1 MAGYEGRRGLRVSS
15 AARVVG
21 LGLSVALSLGGIVAL
36 PRVARAETV
45 PPAEERVVSAHDGV
59 ATATGEKTAQATEQA
74 SSMGHADATG
84 QAGDAGLDSARRK
97 GPGGSGG
104 VASAGA
110 SAKGEGGDSSAAT
123 SATSTD
129 EPAAHGAR
137 ATDVA
142 RDKPVTSA
150 TRTGEPAAACATSA
164 TDEPEHTDTK
174 PSAGMGGEGVA
185 THAASPASGIEPASG
200 ATTTTPSTQVPS
212 SATKPLPSTK
222 PKPATDDTS
231 TAPTTYANVYR
242 LFNQWTTEHLYTRD
256 LHEAQGLMRLGW
268 SWEGVSW
275 VTPSAGTS
283 VYRLYNKWSGDHL
296 YTTKR
301 SEYDGLVKR
310 GWTGEDVQFYGEAP
324 KNGVSIYRLFNKY
337 VTTGTHLLT
346 SSTSEVKACVGN
358 GWRDEGTAWY
368 AAKHDP
374 FSIAGFWVECVDGRR
389 LWVDATCAL
398 ASGRIVDPTTSRDR
412 GAGRYAYARR
422 DGAVVTE
429 LADAGNGW
437 SYLADSMGGLVHRAG
452 SGWVVTKDWPY
463 SDGQLQR
470 YWTEDKGAYSLV
482 RNGLFSTG
490 GKRYYGRYDTGYVVR
505 GTYVISRYYGLD
517 TSGAGN
523 DWKDD
528 TVAIADND
536 GVLLTREQVG
546 QRLLASARSQVG
558 CDYTTDDSAY
568 YPGRAFNCS
577 GLSWWVFN
585 DALGVNLSHN
595 QGYYSYYARQT
606 NKEDSQVYGVLKRN
620 GWKTAI
626 HSLQIGDLVFFSPIG
641 KRLHTGH
648 VGIYV
653 GDGTMIDANTTGV
666 KYRRVLKKSYVGG
679 GFPITL
685 V

>member
-185 THAASPASGIEPASG
+185 THAASPASGVEPASG

-398 ASGRIVDPTTSRDR
+398 ASSRIVDPTTSRDR

-517 TSGAGN
+517 TSDAGN

>member
-1 MAGYEGRRGLRVSS
+1 MCYDRRVFASSTSMVLEVILMAGYEGRRGLRVSS

-59 ATATGEKTAQATEQA
+59 ATATGEKTAQATERA

-185 THAASPASGIEPASG
+185 THAASPASGVEPASG

-256 LHEAQGLMRLGW
+256 LHEA
-268 SWEGVSW
+268 
-275 VTPSAGTS
+275 
-283 VYRLYNKWSGDHL
+283 
-296 YTTKR
+296 
-301 SEYDGLVKR
+301 
-310 GWTGEDVQFYGEAP
+310 
-324 KNGVSIYRLFNKY
+324 
-337 VTTGTHLLT
+337 
-346 SSTSEVKACVGN
+346 
-358 GWRDEGTAWY
+358 
-368 AAKHDP
+368 
-374 FSIAGFWVECVDGRR
+374 
-389 LWVDATCAL
+389 
-398 ASGRIVDPTTSRDR
+398 
-412 GAGRYAYARR
+412 
-422 DGAVVTE
+422 
-429 LADAGNGW
+429 
-437 SYLADSMGGLVHRAG
+437 
-452 SGWVVTKDWPY
+452 
-463 SDGQLQR
+463 
-470 YWTEDKGAYSLV
+470 
-482 RNGLFSTG
+482 
-490 GKRYYGRYDTGYVVR
+490 
-505 GTYVISRYYGLD
+505 
-517 TSGAGN
+517 
-523 DWKDD
+523 
-528 TVAIADND
+528 
-536 GVLLTREQVG
+536 
-546 QRLLASARSQVG
+546 
-558 CDYTTDDSAY
+558 
-568 YPGRAFNCS
+568 
-577 GLSWWVFN
+577 
-585 DALGVNLSHN
+585 
-595 QGYYSYYARQT
+595 
-606 NKEDSQVYGVLKRN
+606 
-620 GWKTAI
+620 
-626 HSLQIGDLVFFSPIG
+626 
-641 KRLHTGH
+641 
-648 VGIYV
+648 
-653 GDGTMIDANTTGV
+653 
-666 KYRRVLKKSYVGG
+666 
-679 GFPITL
+679 
-685 V
+685 